1 VSSRIRV
8 GIGHDVHPLTNGK
21 DLVIG
26 GVHMPHPRGLD
37 GHSDGDVLVHAVID
51 ALLGAAGERDIGVW
65 FPDTDVQ
72 YRGIESLTLLR
83 QVGEALTARGWTVGN
98 VDASVVA
105 QRPRLAAHLD
115 AMRANLAKAMNLET
129 DCVNVKATSPEYI
142 GALGREDGIAA
153 FATALIERT
162 SVQ

>member
-1 VSSRIRV
+1 
-8 GIGHDVHPLTNGK
+8 VH
-21 DLVIG
+21 V
-26 GVHMPHPRGLD
+26 PHPRGLD

-65 FPDTDVQ
+65 FPDTDPQ
-72 YRGIESLTLLR
+72 YRGIESLALLQR
-83 QVGEALTARGWTVGN
+83 VGTALTERGWAVGN

-105 QRPRLAAHLD
+105 QRPRLAPHLD
-115 AMRANLAKAMNLET
+115 AMRATLAKALNVEL
-129 DCVNVKATSPEYI
+129 DCVNVKATSPEYV

>member
-1 VSSRIRV
+1 MPSRIRV
-8 GIGHDVHPLTNGK
+8 GIGHDIHPLANGR
-21 DLVIG
+21 DLIIG
-26 GVHMPHPRGLD
+26 GVNVPHPRGLE

-65 FPDTDVQ
+65 FPDTDPQ
-72 YRGIESLTLLR
+72 YRGVESLTLLR
-83 QVGEALTARGWTVGN
+83 RVAAALLERGWTVGN

-105 QRPRLAAHLD
+105 QRPRLAPHLD
-115 AMRANLAKAMNLET
+115 AMRANLAQALGLEL
-129 DCVNVKATSPEYI
+129 DCVNVKATSPEYV

-153 FATALIERT
+153 LATALIERT

>member
-1 VSSRIRV
+1 MALGIRV

-21 DLVIG
+21 ALVLG
-26 GVHMPHPRGLD
+26 GVHVSHPRGLD

-65 FPDTDVQ
+65 FPDTDAQ
-72 YRGIESLTLLR
+72 YRGVESLSLLR
-83 QVGEALTARGWTVGN
+83 RVGIGLADRGWAVGN
-98 VDASVVA
+98 VDASIVA

-115 AMRANLAKAMNLET
+115 AMRTNLAKALDVEPG
-129 DCVNVKATSPEYI
+129 CVNVKATSPEYV

-162 SVQ
+162 PVQ